1 MRALFQVPRNPP
13 PTLRRPGDWS
23 FQFNDFIANCLVKDF
38 EMRPFARALLEHP
51 FLKQVPP
58 NPDSVGPPPASMATS
73 RLGIGAA
80 PTTAIRPKWRVCPL
94 KLLPLS
100 PSLAEEPIGLST
112 FVVFRQIRMP
122 LKAEV
127 QRVMA
132 AGAVRREPE
141 MTTKQ
146 GKLKVNRQ
154 AKLQQMFLDD
164 LAALENFTVV
174 R

>member
-1 MRALFQVPRNPP
+1 MVY
-13 PTLRRPGDWS
+13 
-23 FQFNDFIANCLVKDF
+23 LV
-38 EMRPFARALLEHP
+38 
-51 FLKQVPP
+51 
-58 NPDSVGPPPASMATS
+58 
-73 RLGIGAA
+73 
-80 PTTAIRPKWRVCPL
+80 
-94 KLLPLS
+94 
-100 PSLAEEPIGLST
+100 T

-122 LKAEV
+122 LKTEV